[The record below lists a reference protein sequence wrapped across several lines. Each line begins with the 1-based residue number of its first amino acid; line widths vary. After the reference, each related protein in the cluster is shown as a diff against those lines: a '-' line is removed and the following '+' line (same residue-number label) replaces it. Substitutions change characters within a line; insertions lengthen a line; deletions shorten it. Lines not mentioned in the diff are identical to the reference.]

1 MREGVDEATVE
12 PCHRAGSATA
22 GTAWGARDPPAP
34 SREGGA
40 TAAARCVGEAGARDL
55 SGRAALLVKEQ
66 RMGMGRN
73 EWRKKEKGRRKKRKG
88 GKKKRGEK
96 MKRK

>member
-1 MREGVDEATVE
+1 
-12 PCHRAGSATA
+12 
-22 GTAWGARDPPAP
+22 
-34 SREGGA
+34 
-40 TAAARCVGEAGARDL
+40 
-55 SGRAALLVKEQ
+55 VKEQ

-96 MKRK
+96 MKIK